1 MMKRYFTLIELL
13 VVIAI
18 IAILAAMLLPALG
31 KAREKARGISCISQ
45 LKQCSL
51 GAMMYADDYDGW
63 GSPRYRYPYNAT
75 GPNWTIS
82 NSEWRWAGGLWTMGY
97 VPVMEV
103 FHCPSAVTLL
113 SALPASMLTPT
124 NQKTLVGGN
133 YSYGITTSSANETDG
148 SIRFS
153 QITNPSASIYFGD
166 SIYYVTYNSA
176 NVWAPSYCIDRFS
189 TPTADTQRTAHC
201 RHGGRANAAFYDG
214 HATAADK
221 GEWRA
226 SGITGGRTLTYGPI
240 GF

>member
-1 MMKRYFTLIELL
+1 MKRFFTLIELL

-18 IAILAAMLLPALG
+18 IAILAAMLLPALS
-31 KAREKARGISCISQ
+31 KARDKARGISCISQ

-51 GAMMYADDYDGW
+51 ASTLYADEYEDW

-75 GPNWTIS
+75 GPNGTIV

-97 VPVMEV
+97 LPTMKV
-103 FHCPSAVTLL
+103 FHCPVVLPLL
-113 SALPASMLTPT
+113 YALPTS
-124 NQKTLVGGN
+124 LVPEGGLDRLIGGN
-133 YSYGITTSSANETDG
+133 YSYGMTTNNKETAG
-148 SIRFS
+148 SVRFS
-153 QITNPSASIYFGD
+153 QIANPSASIYFGD
-166 SIYYVTYNSA
+166 SIYYVTYNST
-176 NVWAPSYCIDRFS
+176 NQWAASYSIEHFA
-189 TPTADTQRTAHC
+189 TPTVDTQRTAHC